1 MDSATLAMLVF
12 ISVLM
17 GAFLLFGVLW
27 GIKNKQFE
35 DYRKFLDGANLDDED
50 ALNEAYELELRKKEA
65 LKKKS
70 KINPQSLARQKV
82 YLPLLEPLVLFVFEA
97 LLAFLAL
104 YLASK

>member
-17 GAFLLFGVLW
+17 GAFLLFVVLW

-65 LKKKS
+65 LKKRAESNKD
-70 KINPQSLARQKV
+70 KI
-82 YLPLLEPLVLFVFEA
+82 
-97 LLAFLAL
+97 
-104 YLASK
+104 

>member
-35 DYRKFLDGANLDDED
+35 DYRKFLDGANLDDEE
-50 ALNEAYELELRKKEA
+50 ALNEAYELELRKKA
-65 LKKKS
+65 LKKRLEASS
-70 KINPQSLARQKV
+70 KDK
-82 YLPLLEPLVLFVFEA
+82 
-97 LLAFLAL
+97 
-104 YLASK
+104 ASSR

>member
-1 MDSATLAMLVF
+1 MDTTTLAMLVF

-17 GAFLLFGVLW
+17 GAALLFGVLW

-65 LKKKS
+65 LKKRAETNKD
-70 KINPQSLARQKV
+70 KI
-82 YLPLLEPLVLFVFEA
+82 
-97 LLAFLAL
+97 
-104 YLASK
+104 

>member
-35 DYRKFLDGANLDDED
+35 DYRKFLDGANLDDEE

-65 LKKKS
+65 LKKRLETS
-70 KINPQSLARQKV
+70 KKEHESKG
-82 YLPLLEPLVLFVFEA
+82 EHDEA
-97 LLAFLAL
+97 DKKL
-104 YLASK
+104 

>member
-1 MDSATLAMLVF
+1 MDSATLAILVF

-35 DYRKFLDGANLDDED
+35 DYRKFLDGANLDDEE

-65 LKKKS
+65 LKKRAGSNKD
-70 KINPQSLARQKV
+70 KI
-82 YLPLLEPLVLFVFEA
+82 
-97 LLAFLAL
+97 
-104 YLASK
+104 